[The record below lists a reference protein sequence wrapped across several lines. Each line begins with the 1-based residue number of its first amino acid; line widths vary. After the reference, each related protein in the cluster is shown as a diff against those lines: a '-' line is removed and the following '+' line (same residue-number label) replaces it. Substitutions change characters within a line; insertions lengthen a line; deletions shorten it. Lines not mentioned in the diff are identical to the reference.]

1 VEPNEKSNDPAAPRG
16 ANAPSAAETG
26 ETSAT
31 IEGGMGAGQLLRPAD
46 VRGRT
51 GITHQVLYRYVT
63 LGLVEPAG
71 TTASG
76 QRLYHPSVVPLIR
89 AIQLLTKSGYSLR
102 SLKEIFFK
110 DERVRRAVARAPRL
124 E

>member
-1 VEPNEKSNDPAAPRG
+1 MEPNEKETDAAS
-16 ANAPSAAETG
+16 SAASMDGTAAA
-26 ETSAT
+26 SPASVH
-31 IEGGMGAGQLLRPAD
+31 LLRPGE
-46 VRGRT
+46 VREQT
-51 GITHQVLYRYVT
+51 GISHQVLYRYVT

-110 DERVRRAVARAPRL
+110 DDRVRRAVTPASPKRPPL
-124 E
+124 NQ

>member
-1 VEPNEKSNDPAAPRG
+1 MAPNEKDTDPG
-16 ANAPSAAETG
+16 ATRRANVASAAETG
-26 ETSAT
+26 ETSVT
-31 IEGGMGAGQLLRPAD
+31 IEGAGAGQLLRPAD

-110 DERVRRAVARAPRL
+110 DERVRRAVARTPGP